1 MTRPLADDER
11 PNFTPEQIERAL
23 ARLRKPKMLHV
34 EVTPQTFRAV
44 QANPSELKLIAKD
57 ANRNTIT
64 ERPHRLSDAEIRARN
79 EEYIRNRQ
87 PAVGIN
93 TLPAAPYSADP
104 VDQRWTAKRY
114 WNGEVRYVPDDGSRN
129 EYVVSDYDI
138 FAVLRRG

>member
-1 MTRPLADDER
+1 
-11 PNFTPEQIERAL
+11 
-23 ARLRKPKMLHV
+23 MLHV